1 MKLAKFFCAT
11 LILIFATALSG
22 CGDSSLSLDNSV
34 RKSVAVCFPNLTP
47 SWERNGEAMRK
58 LLEEE
63 GFTVDIQYSGKAE
76 EQAEQVKN
84 ALAKKPGCL
93 VLGALGT
100 DEYYIDV
107 LADAKKYNVPV
118 IAFDRAILSS
128 DAVSYYASFDNA
140 AIGEGMG
147 EYLETALNLKSGAG
161 PYNIELFAGGQDDGN
176 AHVFFNRTMEILEPY
191 FKSGQLI
198 CRSGQRTF
206 EQVYVADWV
215 SENARPR
222 IKELLSKYYTD
233 APLNVVLSPNDD
245 IAGVILSEISAAG
258 KPAPVIS
265 GLDGDPAAYQRI
277 REGTQTFTIAKD
289 ANVLTAKC
297 VRMIK
302 AVVEGT
308 QPDINDV
315 TTYKNGDRVIPA
327 YLCTPQIVDKT
338 NVDIVAK

>member
-1 MKLAKFFCAT
+1 MKLAKIFCAMM
-11 LILIFATALSG
+11 LAVFAAALSG
-22 CGDSSLSLDNSV
+22 CGSSALSLDNSV

-47 SWERNGEAMRK
+47 SWQRNGAAMQQ

-63 GFTVDIQYSGKAE
+63 GFTVDIYYTGKAE
-76 EQAEQVKN
+76 EQAEQLRS
-84 ALAKKPGCL
+84 AIAKKPGCI
-93 VLGALGT
+93 VIGALGT
-100 DEYYIDV
+100 DDQYVDV
-107 LADAKKYNVPV
+107 LAEAKKLKVPV
-118 IAFDRAILSS
+118 IAFDRVITSS
-128 DAVSYYASFDNA
+128 DAVSYYASFDNG

-147 EYLETALNLKSGAG
+147 EYLETALGLKSGSG
-161 PYNIELFAGGQDDGN
+161 PYNIELFAGGQDDNN
-176 AHVFFNRTMEILEPY
+176 AHVFFEKTMAVLEPY
-191 FKSGQLI
+191 FRSGQLV
-198 CRSGQRTF
+198 CRSGQTTF
-206 EQVYVADWV
+206 DKVYVADWV

-222 IKELLSKYYTD
+222 IKQLLSQYYTD
-233 APLNVVLSPNDD
+233 TPLQVVLSPNDD
-245 IAGVILSEISAAG
+245 IAGVILSEFSAAG

>member
-1 MKLAKFFCAT
+1 MKLAKIFCAIM
-11 LILIFATALSG
+11 LLVLAAAVGG
-22 CGDSSLSLDNSV
+22 CGSSSLSLDNSV
-34 RKSVAVCFPNLTP
+34 TKSVAVCFPNLTP
-47 SWERNGEAMRK
+47 SWERNGAAMQK

-63 GFTVDIQYSGKAE
+63 GFTVDIYYTGKAD
-76 EQAEQVKN
+76 EQAQQFKTAV
-84 ALAKKPGCL
+84 AKKPGCI
-93 VLGALGT
+93 VIGALGT
-100 DEYYIDV
+100 DDYYIDA
-107 LADAKKYNVPV
+107 LAEAKKLNVPV
-118 IAFDRAILSS
+118 IAFDRVITSS
-128 DAVSYYASFDNA
+128 DAVSYYASFDNG

-147 EYLETALNLKSGAG
+147 EYLESALNLKSGAG
-161 PYNIELFAGGQDDGN
+161 PYNIELFAGGQDDNN
-176 AHVFFNRTMEILEPY
+176 AHVFFAKTMAILEPY
-191 FKSGQLI
+191 FRSGQLV
-198 CRSGQRTF
+198 CRSGQTTF

-222 IKELLSKYYTD
+222 IKQLLSQYYTD

-245 IAGVILSEISAAG
+245 IAGVILSEVSAVG

-289 ANVLTAKC
+289 ADVLTAKC

-327 YLCTPQIVDKT
+327 YLCTPQIVDRT

>member
-1 MKLAKFFCAT
+1 MKSAKFFCAT
-11 LILIFATALSG
+11 LLLIFAMALSG
-22 CGDSSLSLDNSV
+22 CGSSSLSLDNSV
-34 RKSVAVCFPNLTP
+34 RKSVAVCFPNMTP
-47 SWERNGEAMRK
+47 SWERNGAAMQK

-63 GFTVDIQYSGKAE
+63 GFTVDIYYTGDAS
-76 EQAEQVKN
+76 EQAEQLKT
-84 ALAKKPGCL
+84 AISKKPGCI
-93 VLGALGT
+93 VIGAMGT
-100 DEYYIDV
+100 DDFYLDA
-107 LADAKKYNVPV
+107 LAEAKKLNVPV
-118 IAFDRAILSS
+118 IAFDRAITSS

-147 EYLETALNLKSGAG
+147 EYLETALNLKGGAG
-161 PYNIELFAGGQDDGN
+161 PYNIELFAGGQDDNN
-176 AHVFFNRTMEILEPY
+176 AHVFFEKTMQILEPY
-191 FKSGQLI
+191 FRSGQLI

-206 EQVYVADWV
+206 DQVYVADWV

-222 IKELLSKYYTD
+222 IKQLLSQYYTD

-315 TTYKNGDRVIPA
+315 TSYKNGDRVLPA
-327 YLCTPQIVDKT
+327 YLCTPQIVDRT

>member
-1 MKLAKFFCAT
+1 MKLAKIFCAT
-11 LILIFATALSG
+11 LLLILAAAVSG
-22 CGDSSLSLDNSV
+22 CGSSSISLDNSV
-34 RKSVAVCFPNLTP
+34 KKSVAVCFPNLTP
-47 SWERNGEAMRK
+47 SWERNGAAMQK

-63 GFTVDIQYSGKAE
+63 GFTVDIQYSGVAD
-76 EQAEQVKN
+76 EQAQQVKN
-84 ALAKKPGCL
+84 AVAKKPGCL

-100 DEYYIDV
+100 DDYYIDV
-107 LADAKKYNVPV
+107 LEDAKKNNIPV
-118 IAFDRAILSS
+118 IAFDRVILSS

-147 EYLETALNLKSGAG
+147 EYLEAFLNLKSGAG

-176 AHVFFNRTMEILEPY
+176 AHVFFEKTMQILEPY
-191 FKSGQLI
+191 FRSGQLV
-198 CRSGQRTF
+198 CRSGQNTF

-233 APLNVVLSPNDD
+233 APLQVVLSPNDD
-245 IAGVILSEISAAG
+245 IAGVILSEIRAAG

-327 YLCTPQIVDKT
+327 YLCTPEIVDKT

>member
-1 MKLAKFFCAT
+1 MKLAKIFCAT
-11 LILIFATALSG
+11 LILILAAAVSG
-22 CGDSSLSLDNSV
+22 CGGSSMSMDTV
-34 RKSVAVCFPNLTP
+34 KKSVAVCFPNLTP
-47 SWERNGEAMRK
+47 SWERNGAAMQRM
-58 LLEEE
+58 LEEE
-63 GFTVDIQYSGKAE
+63 DFTVDIQYSG
-76 EQAEQVKN
+76 QADDQAQQIKN
-84 ALAKKPGCL
+84 AIAKKPGCL
-93 VLGALGT
+93 VIGALGT
-100 DEYYIDV
+100 DDYYIDV
-107 LADAKKYNVPV
+107 LADAKKNNIPV
-118 IAFDRAILSS
+118 IAFDRAIMSS
-128 DAVSYYASFDNA
+128 DAVSYYASFDNG

-147 EYLETALNLKSGAG
+147 EYLEAALNLKGGAG
-161 PYNIELFAGGQDDGN
+161 PYNIELFAGGQDDNN
-176 AHVFFNRTMEILEPY
+176 AHVFFEKTMQILEPY
-191 FKSGQLI
+191 FRSGQLI

-222 IKELLSKYYTD
+222 IKQLLNQYYTD

-315 TTYKNGDRVIPA
+315 TSYRNGDRVLPA
-327 YLCTPQIVDKT
+327 YLCTPQIVDRT

>member
-1 MKLAKFFCAT
+1 MKLAKIFCAT
-11 LILIFATALSG
+11 MILILAAALSG
-22 CGDSSLSLDNSV
+22 CGGTSIGSSDV

-47 SWERNGEAMRK
+47 SWERNGAAMQK

-63 GFTVDIQYSGKAE
+63 GFTVDIYYTGTAE
-76 EQAEQVKN
+76 EQAQQVKE

-93 VLGALGT
+93 VIGALGT
-100 DEYYIDV
+100 DDYYVGV
-107 LADAKKYNVPV
+107 LEDAIKYHVPV
-118 IAFDRAILSS
+118 IAFDRAITSS
-128 DAVSYYASFDNA
+128 EAISYYASFDNG
-140 AIGEGMG
+140 AIGDGMG
-147 EYLETALNLKSGAG
+147 EYLESALSLPSGAG
-161 PYNIELFAGGQDDGN
+161 PYTIELFAGGQDDNN
-176 AHVFFNRTMEILEPY
+176 AHVFFQRTMAILEPY
-191 FKSGQLI
+191 FRSGQLV
-198 CRSGQRTF
+198 CRSGQTNF

-222 IKELLSKYYTD
+222 IKQLLSQYYTD

-245 IAGVILSEISAAG
+245 IAGVILSEVSAAG

-277 REGTQTFTIAKD
+277 REGKQTFTIAKD

-315 TTYKNGDRVIPA
+315 TSYKNGDRVIPA